1 MRSRQSEPRPETG
14 ADLFALI
21 EGLDEQYR
29 GLGTRLPDE
38 VPPVAIWAGVLF
50 RIRRQ
55 SFLAPLGQI
64 IEVLEPPADFT
75 ELPGT
80 KPWVLGVTNNRGTL
94 LPIFDLPALAYGETS
109 SRRDTDRILVVR
121 QDEPPC
127 GLLVSAAI
135 GIRHFE
141 SGNRRP
147 EPPPGLDIL
156 APFVEAAYQLGG
168 EPIPVLSLGRLMSDP
183 LLSAAAQ

>member
-1 MRSRQSEPRPETG
+1 MSTSPQEQRPRTS

-21 EGLDEQYR
+21 AGLDARYQR
-29 GLGTRLPDE
+29 LDAHLPDE
-38 VPPVAIWAGVLF
+38 SPPVEIWAGVLF
-50 RIRRQ
+50 RVRRQ

-64 IEVLEPPADFT
+64 IEVLEPPAEIT
-75 ELPGT
+75 TLPGT
-80 KPWVLGVTNNRGTL
+80 KPWVLGVANNRGTL
-94 LPIFDLPALAYGETS
+94 LPIFDLPALAYGES
-109 SRRDTDRILVVR
+109 SDRRDTDRILVVR

-141 SGNRRP
+141 AGSQRP

-156 APFVEAAYQLGG
+156 APFVDAAYQLDG
-168 EPIPVLSLGRLMSDP
+168 EPVPVLSLDRLMSDP
-183 LLSAAAQ
+183 LLSAAAE

>member
-1 MRSRQSEPRPETG
+1 MKPLSLETRPKTS

-21 EGLDEQYR
+21 GALDARYQR
-29 GLGTRLPDE
+29 LDTHLPDE
-38 VPPVAIWAGVLF
+38 APPVATWEGVLF
-50 RIRRQ
+50 RVRDQ

-64 IEVLEPPADFT
+64 IEVLEPPT
-75 ELPGT
+75 EITALPGT
-80 KPWVLGVTNNRGTL
+80 KPWVLGVANNRGTL
-94 LPIFDLPALAYGETS
+94 LPIFDLPALAYAEPS
-109 SRRDTDRILVVR
+109 SRHDSDRILVVR

-141 SGNRRP
+141 ADSRRP

-156 APFVEAAYQLGG
+156 ASFVEAAYELDG
-168 EPIPVLSLGRLMSDP
+168 EPVPVLALDRLMSDP
-183 LLSAAAQ
+183 LMSAAAN

>member
-1 MRSRQSEPRPETG
+1 MISRPPEPQPKTG
-14 ADLFALI
+14 AELRALI
-21 EGLDEQYR
+21 AALDEQYR
-29 GLGTRLPDE
+29 GLETSLPNE
-38 VPPVAIWAGVLF
+38 VAPVAIWAGVLF
-50 RIRRQ
+50 RVRRQ

-64 IEVLEPPADFT
+64 IEVLEPPAEIT

-80 KPWVLGVTNNRGTL
+80 KPWVLGVANNRGTL

-141 SGNRRP
+141 AGKQRP

-156 APFVEAAYQLGG
+156 APFVEAAYQLDG
-168 EPIPVLSLGRLMSDP
+168 EPIPVLSLDRLMSDP